1 MKTPRTWAL
10 LWSALVV
17 LTLVSRAGAQAKRA
31 LLIRGAT
38 VLTVSGAPIPGGAV
52 LVRDGRIAAVGKNLE
67 VPPDAEIVEAAG
79 QYLMPGIID
88 CHAHIAIA
96 GSVNEGTR
104 SVTSMVGTE
113 DVIDPEDI
121 DIYRDLAGG
130 VTTSNIL
137 HGSANPIGGKNQVI
151 KLRWGQ
157 DAAGLKF
164 RQAPPGIKFALGEN
178 PKRSGATGGG
188 RYPASRMGVADVIR
202 DAFLRARRYEQE
214 WKDYAAKSRAGVK
227 AIPPRRDLE
236 LEPLVEVLQGKRL
249 VHCHCYRAD
258 EILTMIRLAEEFGF
272 RVATFQHVLEGYKV
286 AREIA
291 THGAGA
297 STFSDWW
304 AFKLEAY
311 DAIPYNAAIM
321 TRKGVGVSINSDS
334 AEEARHLN
342 QEAAKCVKYGGLTE
356 IEALRLITLNPARQL
371 GIDAWVGSLDVGKDA
386 DLVLYN
392 HHPLSTR
399 ALPQKVW
406 IDGRL
411 YFDRDKELA
420 RQKEVEA
427 LKKQLRAEE
436 AGKKSTGDSSAKA
449 SAPSTHSA
457 AKGLREVT
465 VQSLTTWHE
474 PVSQGRAVRLAGVTA
489 LARPPSGNPDFLSY
503 SPQPLGAPAPSQPPA
518 EGGATGS
525 PAPKLTGAFT
535 ALVNARVYPVSGPVL
550 ERGTV
555 LIQGNRIA
563 AVGTNVKVPAG
574 AKVIDATGLRV
585 YPGMIDGLTQL
596 GLGEIGAVRESNDVS
611 DLGSL
616 NPQLRAYDAIHPASE
631 HIPVTRVNGVT
642 TVLSVPSGDLLGGQ
656 ATLINLDGW
665 TVEEMVV
672 TKSAGHTGRVPSGRS
687 GRRFEASDFSYR
699 GGPGEDERRE
709 TDTRLKALT
718 DLLDQARHYLTAKEA
733 TSSATVRHD
742 AKLEALIPLLR
753 GTVPLL
759 WRANS
764 RGEIRRA
771 VEYAD
776 QQKLCLVILGGAE
789 AAKVTSLLKEKD
801 VPVIYGPLQRLPTHE
816 DDPYDLP
823 YATPAIL
830 ARAGVRFAISA
841 GDTSKTRNLPFEA
854 GTAAGSGL
862 SEAEALRSIT
872 LYPAQILGVGD
883 RLGSLEPGKVANL
896 VVTDGDLL
904 EIRTPVRHVFIN
916 GRSISLESKH
926 TRLWEKYRE
935 RP

>member
-1 MKTPRTWAL
+1 MNTTRAWVL
-10 LWSALVV
+10 LGSVLAV
-17 LTLVSRAGAQAKRA
+17 LTAGTRVAAQSKRA

-38 VLTVSGAPIPGGAV
+38 VLTVSGASIPGGAV
-52 LVRDGRIAAVGKNLE
+52 LVRDGRIAAVGKKIAA
-67 VPPDAEIVEAAG
+67 PPDAEVVEAAG

-88 CHAHIAIA
+88 CHAHIAVA

-104 SVTSMVGTE
+104 SVTSMVGIE
-113 DVIDPEDI
+113 DVLDPEDI

-137 HGSANPIGGKNQVI
+137 HGSANAIGGKNQVV

-178 PKRSGATGGG
+178 PKRPGASGRG

-214 WKDYAAKSRAGVK
+214 WKDYEAKSRAGASVL
-227 AIPPRRDLE
+227 PPRRDLE

-258 EILTMIRLAEEFGF
+258 EILMMIRLAEEFGF

-291 THGAGA
+291 AHGAGA

-321 TRKGVGVSINSDS
+321 TRKGVVVSINSDS

-342 QEAAKCVKYGGLTE
+342 QEAAKCIKYGGLTE
-356 IEALRLITLNPARQL
+356 TEALRLVTLNPARQL

-392 HHPLSTR
+392 HHPLSSR

-406 IDGRL
+406 IDGKL
-411 YFDRDKELA
+411 YFDREREQA
-420 RQKEVEA
+420 RQREIEE
-427 LKKQLRAEE
+427 LKKKLRAEE
-436 AGKKSTGDSSAKA
+436 ASQKGDGKETGKSTESGAKA
-449 SAPSTHSA
+449 DPPRQPESTAGPALAPSPA
-457 AKGLREVT
+457 
-465 VQSLTTWHE
+465 
-474 PVSQGRAVRLAGVTA
+474 RAPA
-489 LARPPSGNPDFLSY
+489 
-503 SPQPLGAPAPSQPPA
+503 APAPRL
-518 EGGATGS
+518 G
-525 PAPKLTGAFT
+525 GAFT
-535 ALVNARVYPVSGPVL
+535 AIVNARVYPVSGPVL

-555 LIQGNRIA
+555 LIQGDRIA
-563 AVGTNVKVPAG
+563 AVGASVKVPAG
-574 AKVIDATGLRV
+574 AKVIDGRGLRV
-585 YPGMIDGLTQL
+585 YPGMIDGLTRL
-596 GLGEIGAVRESNDVS
+596 GLGEIGAVRESNDAT

-631 HIPVTRVNGVT
+631 HIPVTRVNGIT
-642 TVLSVPSGDLLGGQ
+642 TVLSVPSGDLLAGQ
-656 ATLINLDGW
+656 AALINLDGW

-672 TKSAGHTGRVPSGRS
+672 RKSAGLAGRVPSGRS
-687 GRRFEASDFSYR
+687 GARFEASDFSYR
-699 GGPGEDERRE
+699 GGPAEDSRPE
-709 TDTRLKALT
+709 TEARLKALT
-718 DLLDQARHYLTAKEA
+718 DLLDQARHYLVAREA
-733 TSSATVRHD
+733 TPGTTIRHD
-742 AKLEALIPLLR
+742 AKLEALTPLLR

-759 WRANS
+759 WQANS

-776 QQKLCLVILGGAE
+776 RQRLRLVILGGAE
-789 AAKVTSLLKEKD
+789 AAKITSLLKEKD

-841 GDTSKTRNLPFEA
+841 GDTSKARNLPFEA

-862 SEAEALRSIT
+862 SEAEALRAIT

-883 RLGSLEPGKVANL
+883 RLGSLEPGKLANL
-896 VVTDGDLL
+896 VITDGDLL
-904 EIRTPVRHVFIN
+904 EIRTQVRQVFIN
-916 GRSISLESKH
+916 GRPIPLESKH
-926 TRLWEKYRE
+926 TRLWEKYRD
-935 RP
+935 RPLPPADEDED